1 MFFWDGRSLQW
12 IIPAVPP
19 AEVTLPETGS
29 SLAPSCQ
36 SSAETETSW
45 RWHSGALNYD
55 VCDLVHNWNSLS
67 ADPSVEIP
75 EHLQEK
81 PGPSSR
87 NLTAPVGFSKNME
100 MFSELL
106 SMDMSKLSVD
116 ENQDF
121 SQNVAPLRS
130 LETFWCPGGSGGNR
144 TTLSA
149 RVGIFPGP
157 KFHLFCKND
166 CGLMAPS
173 SPSFHRCQQ
182 QTWPTS
188 SRIRPMGCWC
198 QTWRCSLTF
207 AISARQF
214 FPETPAPEETF
225 SDTFTPTSPKINPPM
240 LCREERVHEM
250 LVESINVLPWS
261 QETILTIQLDLSL
274 SMFYSIFCPRFLCLW
289 SSQHW

>member
-1 MFFWDGRSLQW
+1 MFFWDGRGLQW

-36 SSAETETSW
+36 SSAGTETSW

-106 SMDMSKLSVD
+106 SMDMAKLSVD

-121 SQNVAPLRS
+121 AQNVAPLRS
-130 LETFWCPGGSGGNR
+130 LETFWCPGGSGDNR
-144 TTLSA
+144 TTPSA

-166 CGLMAPS
+166 CGPHGPLLSVPPQMPATNMADILSNQADGMLMSDVALQS
-173 SPSFHRCQQ
+173 HICDFCQ
-182 QTWPTS
+182 
-188 SRIRPMGCWC
+188 
-198 QTWRCSLTF
+198 
-207 AISARQF
+207 AV
-214 FPETPAPEETF
+214 FPG
-225 SDTFTPTSPKINPPM
+225 DTGT
-240 LCREERVHEM
+240 RG
-250 LVESINVLPWS
+250 
-261 QETILTIQLDLSL
+261 D
-274 SMFYSIFCPRFLCLW
+274 FLRHLYT
-289 SSQHW
+289 HIT